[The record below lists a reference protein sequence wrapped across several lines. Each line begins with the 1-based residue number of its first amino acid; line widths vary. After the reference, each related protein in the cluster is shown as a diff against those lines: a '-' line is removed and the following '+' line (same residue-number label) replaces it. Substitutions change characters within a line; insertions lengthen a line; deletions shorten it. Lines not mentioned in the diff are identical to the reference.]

1 MSLVKYCR
9 CDDRLIHGQVIYK
22 WVKYLG
28 VEKIVVVDDETTN
41 DVIAKGLIKMA
52 APKKIDLLILTVNEA
67 KRYFYNNPADN
78 NVFVLIKKLET
89 ANIMRE
95 EGINIQKL
103 IIGRI
108 STGLGKKKL
117 SQNVYINKKE
127 FLLIDEFI
135 KQNIYVSIQMI
146 PDEEEI
152 DLNHSINQYKGE
164 FLGNE

>member
-28 VEKIVVVDDETTN
+28 VKKIVVVDDETTN

-52 APKKIDLLILTVNEA
+52 APKNIDLSILTVSESR
-67 KRYFYNNPADN
+67 RYFYNNQADD
-78 NVFVLIKKLET
+78 NVFVLIKNLDT
-89 ANIMRE
+89 ANRMIE
-95 EGINIQKL
+95 EGIDIKKL

-108 STGLGKKKL
+108 STGIGKKKI

-135 KQNIYVSIQMI
+135 KKNINVSIQMV
-146 PDEEEI
+146 PDEEEVE
-152 DLNHSINQYKGE
+152 LNHNINRCKGE
-164 FLGNE
+164 FV

>member
-22 WVKYLG
+22 WVKYLD
-28 VEKIVVVDDETTN
+28 VKKIVVVDDETTN

-52 APKKIDLLILTVNEA
+52 APKNIDLSILTVSEA
-67 KRYFYNNPADN
+67 RRYFYNNPADD
-78 NVFVLIKKLET
+78 NVFVLIKNLDT
-89 ANIMRE
+89 ANRMRE
-95 EGINIQKL
+95 EGIDIKKL

-108 STGLGKKKL
+108 PTGIGKKKI
-117 SQNVYINKKE
+117 SKNVYINKKE

-135 KQNIYVSIQMI
+135 KKNINVSIQMV

-152 DLNHSINQYKGE
+152 ELNHSIIRYKGD
-164 FLGNE
+164 FV

>member
-22 WVKYLG
+22 WVKYLD
-28 VEKIVVVDDETTN
+28 VKKIVVVDDETTN

-52 APKKIDLLILTVNEA
+52 APKNIDLSILTVSEA
-67 KRYFYNNPADN
+67 RRYFYNNPADD
-78 NVFVLIKKLET
+78 NVFVLIKNLDT
-89 ANIMRE
+89 ANRMRE
-95 EGINIQKL
+95 EGIDIKKL

-108 STGLGKKKL
+108 LTGIGKKKI
-117 SQNVYINKKE
+117 SKNVYINKKE

-135 KQNIYVSIQMI
+135 KKNINVSIQMV

-152 DLNHSINQYKGE
+152 ELNHSINRYKGD
-164 FLGNE
+164 FV

>member
-22 WVKYLG
+22 WVKYLD
-28 VEKIVVVDDETTN
+28 VKKIVVVDDETTN

-52 APKKIDLLILTVNEA
+52 APKNIDLSILTVSEA
-67 KRYFYNNPADN
+67 RSCFYNKPADD
-78 NVFVLIKKLET
+78 NVFVLIKNLDT
-89 ANIMRE
+89 ANRMRE
-95 EGINIQKL
+95 EGIDIKQL

-108 STGLGKKKL
+108 PTGIGKKKI
-117 SQNVYINKKE
+117 SKNVYINKKE

-135 KQNIYVSIQMI
+135 KKNINVSIQMV

-152 DLNHSINQYKGE
+152 ELNHSINRYKGD
-164 FLGNE
+164 FV

>member
-22 WVKYLG
+22 WVKYLD
-28 VEKIVVVDDETTN
+28 VKKIVVVDDETTN

-52 APKKIDLLILTVNEA
+52 APILTVSEA
-67 KRYFYNNPADN
+67 RRCFYNNPADD
-78 NVFVLIKKLET
+78 NVFVLIKNLDT
-89 ANIMRE
+89 ANRMRE
-95 EGINIQKL
+95 EGIDIKKL

-108 STGLGKKKL
+108 PTGIGKKKI
-117 SQNVYINKKE
+117 SKNVYINKKE

-135 KQNIYVSIQMI
+135 KKNINVSIQMV

-152 DLNHSINQYKGE
+152 ELNHSIYRYKGD
-164 FLGNE
+164 FV

>member
-22 WVKYLG
+22 WVKYLD
-28 VEKIVVVDDETTN
+28 VKKIVVVDDETTN

-52 APKKIDLLILTVNEA
+52 APKNIDLSILTVSEA
-67 KRYFYNNPADN
+67 RRCFYNNPADD
-78 NVFVLIKKLET
+78 NVFVLIKNLDT
-89 ANIMRE
+89 ANRMRE
-95 EGINIQKL
+95 EGIDNKKL

-108 STGLGKKKL
+108 PTGIGKKKI
-117 SQNVYINKKE
+117 SKNVYINKKE

-135 KQNIYVSIQMI
+135 KKNINVSIQMV

-152 DLNHSINQYKGE
+152 ELNHSINRYKGD
-164 FLGNE
+164 FV